1 MEMRAQVLL
10 AMGLLYIVWGSTY
23 LAIRVTV
30 ETLHPLAAGGIRFI
44 AAGLLT
50 LAALAALGRLG
61 ARPTAAELRGSALA
75 GIWLLVGGVGIVTI
89 TEVHAPSNLT
99 AVLASTTSLWVV
111 GYRALAGERIGR
123 GSIAGAALGVVGVI
137 VLLSP
142 GGSGA
147 ESPWLIGAVVA
158 SLFWSTGS
166 FYGRRLTQP
175 ADPFTGA
182 VVQMLC
188 AGVVMT
194 IAGVALDGV
203 GALDLNTASS
213 RSLLALLYLVVAEA
227 SRSPPT
233 SGRSSTCRSRR
244 SSAISTSTR
253 GRRAARSGDPGRE
266 PWSLRGDR
274 LGLVIAAV
282 FATVRSESSP
292 APVSEEL
299 VAGRRPRVLRA
310 LGEERPHDAPS
321 DHEARHRRGDSES
334 PASRNAGSYV
344 PSQERVNPAPHAA
357 KAAPS

>member
-1 MEMRAQVLL
+1 
-10 AMGLLYIVWGSTY
+10 MGLLYIVWGSTY

-89 TEVHAPSNLT
+89 TEAHAPSNLT

-203 GALDLNTASS
+203 GALDLSTA
-213 RSLLALLYLVVAEA
+213 LEPLAARAAL
-227 SRSPPT
+227 P
-233 SGRSSTCRSRR
+233 GRGGRR
-244 SSAISTSTR
+244 RVLGLHLGAQAPADLDGRQPSVRQPR
-253 GRRAARSGDPGRE
+253 GRRTARSGDPGRE
-266 PWSLRGDR
+266 PRGLRGDR
-274 LGLVIAAV
+274 LG
-282 FATVRSESSP
+282 TRDRRRVRNR
-292 APVSEEL
+292 AQRVVTGARL
-299 VAGRRPRVLRA
+299 RGARGRELRA
-310 LGEERPHDAPS
+310 FLGEQRPHDAPA
-321 DHEARHRRGDSES
+321 DHEARHRRGDSEG
-334 PASRNAGSYV
+334 PRE
-344 PSQERVNPAPHAA
+344 QERRLVRAEP
-357 KAAPS
+357 